1 MFHLREWQ
9 QETSTL
15 PAEVGQQFLNNA
27 QMSDFE
33 KQPNEALSH
42 FGGYQCPNCFKSYRM
57 KGTLI
62 RHIRFECGK
71 DPQFQCPYC
80 PQQTKHKSNMLRHIR
95 RHHEPRP

>member
-1 MFHLREWQ
+1 MLGWQ

-15 PAEVGQQFLNNA
+15 SAEVGQQFFRNG
-27 QMSDFE
+27 QISDFQ
-33 KQPNEALSH
+33 KQPSEGSSH
-42 FGGYQCPNCFKSYRM
+42 IEGYQCPNCFKNYRM

-95 RHHEPRP
+95 RHHEPKV